1 MLWDADKLIMHI
13 VNAYA
18 WDDGAE
24 KAKGTV
30 SLMTSLNPS
39 YLFFPSSGFNVIWNK
54 NKPPIF
60 DKMFLFGYLLLQPN
74 QILYWSKLLMFI
86 NSIL

>member
-13 VNAYA
+13 VSAYV

-24 KAKGTV
+24 KAKETV
-30 SLMTSLNPS
+30 SLMTPLNPS
-39 YLFFPSSGFNVIWNK
+39 YLFFPSPGLNVIW

-74 QILYWSKLLMFI
+74 QILYRSKLLMFI